1 MNKADMLKEIE
12 ESLNVVNKGLFNAD
26 DFDDG
31 NTEEIREI
39 HEMVTGRN
47 QDNGNRAVGDHRRAF
62 KTEEMKENT
71 YDTI

>member
-47 QDNGNRAVGDHRRAF
+47 QITAIEQSAII
-62 KTEEMKENT
+62 EELSKLRK
-71 YDTI
+71 